1 MDQQTIAKVC
11 EKVNKRFP
19 ETVKKKPKVKPYEGD
34 LSLLIFNFKVKTA
47 NGKLLP
53 RTVRVI
59 ANPKGKIIKITTSR

>member
-19 ETVKKKPKVKPYEGD
+19 ETAKKKPKVKAYEDD

-47 NGKLLP
+47 DGKSMP

-59 ANPKGKIIKITTSR
+59 ASPKGKIIKMTTSR

>member
-19 ETVKKKPKVKPYEGD
+19 ETIKKKPKVKSYEGD

-47 NGKLLP
+47 DGKVMP